1 MRKVVEFLLITVY
14 KGDSVTMTFLSGRDL
29 LCVTNFEGE
38 KEESI
43 NPGSS
48 KFNWIPLFESVNFF
62 F

>member
-48 KFNWIPLFESVNFF
+48 KFN
-62 F
+62 